1 MEIRIF
7 ESKEAVAEN
16 FCTFLHNLIKKNGA
30 VHIALSGGSTP
41 KIVFNELASEYRD
54 LIPWADVHLYWG
66 DERCVPPTDAE
77 SNYRMTKEHLLDA
90 IEIPEANVHRIK
102 GEEEPEEE
110 ARRYA
115 SVLRQNVPLHG
126 DLPQFDLVI
135 LGMGDDGHTASVF
148 PHQIELWDSP
158 NLCEVAVHPDSG
170 QKRITLTGGVIN
182 QAGHVAFLVTGS
194 NKSERL
200 RQILDKEGNYHQY
213 PASLV
218 APDSG
223 ELLWFLDK
231 AAAAEIS

>member
-200 RQILDKEGNYHQY
+200 REILDKEGNYHQY

-231 AAAAEIS
+231 AAASEIS

>member
-200 RQILDKEGNYHQY
+200 REILDKEGNYHQY

>member
-30 VHIALSGGSTP
+30 IHIALSGGSTP

-200 RQILDKEGNYHQY
+200 REILDKEGNYHQY

-231 AAAAEIS
+231 AAASEIS

>member
-16 FCTFLHNLIKKNGA
+16 FCTFLHNLIKKNGE
-30 VHIALSGGSTP
+30 VHITLSGGSTP

-200 RQILDKEGNYHQY
+200 REILDKEGNYHQY

-231 AAAAEIS
+231 AAASEIS

>member
-16 FCTFLHNLIKKNGA
+16 FCTFLHNLIKKNGE

-200 RQILDKEGNYHQY
+200 REILDKEGNYHQY

-231 AAAAEIS
+231 AAASEIS

>member
-231 AAAAEIS
+231 AAASEIS